1 MTGEKHWQRGLA
13 YLDRCMTSSGLLKRI
28 DAQEKRIRKQKEAA
42 LERRRAAR
50 ERGEAITG
58 IDKFELKKLAT
69 QRRWDGR
76 WDHRK
81 MKMDAKRY

>member
-1 MTGEKHWQRGLA
+1 MTGTEHWQRGLA
-13 YLDRCMTSSGLLKRI
+13 YLKRSMMSSGQLERSK
-28 DAQEKRIRKQKEAA
+28 AQEKRIRRQKEAA
-42 LERRRAAR
+42 LERRRAAI

-69 QRRWDGR
+69 QRRWDGK

-81 MKMDAKRY
+81 MKLDARR

>member
-1 MTGEKHWQRGLA
+1 MTEKEHWQRGLA
-13 YLDRCMTSSGLLKRI
+13 YLKRSMMGSGQLKRI
-28 DAQEKRIRKQKEAA
+28 RAQEERISRQKEAA
-42 LERRRAAR
+42 LERRRAAI

-69 QRRWDGR
+69 QRRWDGK

-81 MKMDAKRY
+81 MKLDARR

>member
-1 MTGEKHWQRGLA
+1 MKRSML
-13 YLDRCMTSSGLLKRI
+13 SSELLKRTE
-28 DAQEKRIRKQKEAA
+28 AQEERIRRQREAA
-42 LERRRAAR
+42 LERRRAAI

-69 QRRWDGR
+69 QRRWDGK

-81 MKMDAKRY
+81 TKLDAKRY